1 MTHRTTLAFSYWGH
15 SSLHPCKYLRC
26 NLSSDCSSVLL
37 LSKLTL
43 SSSTE
48 LPSSSMR
55 TFPSSRFL
63 SLMMPDCYARCS
75 TSVSAPS
82 SSWTATRGC
91 CWLSCWIWN
100 SGSSI
105 SAISLVLTLLSCF
118 SSFRWKLFYNWIR
131 GRMQWQLEEIES
143 AFAWDFPAN
152 MSYHPGGDEP
162 ASCDG
167 NRQPSLFHQF

>member
-1 MTHRTTLAFSYWGH
+1 MTHRTTLAFSYSGH
-15 SSLHPCKYLRC
+15 PSLHPFKYLRC

-63 SLMMPDCYARCS
+63 SLMMMPDCYARFS

-91 CWLSCWIWN
+91 YSWAVEFGIQAHPSPQYPPCYHAFQVSDEQCSKPWLVGWYRGLNYPIIWGLKHN
-100 SGSSI
+100 KPI
-105 SAISLVLTLLSCF
+105 
-118 SSFRWKLFYNWIR
+118 
-131 GRMQWQLEEIES
+131 
-143 AFAWDFPAN
+143 
-152 MSYHPGGDEP
+152 
-162 ASCDG
+162 
-167 NRQPSLFHQF
+167 